1 MQIFKLHLQN
11 PVLVHEYGAWEVVF
25 LLISLGD
32 LSLFLLILFIHFYI
46 LVLHLLQEINK

>member
-1 MQIFKLHLQN
+1 MQIFKLLQT
-11 PVLVHEYGAWEVVF
+11 PVLVPEYDACEVVF

-32 LSLFLLILFIHFYI
+32 LSLFLLILFIYIYI